1 MFPRIFPLLLLVIAT
16 LIPDSALAQ
25 WGRRF
30 TVAAGPAIGV
40 DGTPPNAGAHLR
52 TSAALSPTPRTLNLL
67 ADAYITWLA
76 PATTVDI
83 FPGVGPVSTRDQE
96 TQVGAGL
103 SALFTFFRQQT
114 VSPYLLAGAVYRWS
128 DASRWVEARDP
139 LGQPISFE
147 SEVNEDQLDILFGLG
162 TAISWGSRRLLL
174 EARVY
179 GGTAIYLPL
188 TLGFTF

>member
-1 MFPRIFPLLLLVIAT
+1 MLDRIFPLLLIVIAT
-16 LIPDSALAQ
+16 LTPGSALAQ

-40 DGTPPNAGAHLR
+40 DGTPPNSGAHLR
-52 TSAALSPTPRTLNLL
+52 TSAALSPGPRTLNLL
-67 ADAYITWLA
+67 ADAYVTWLA
-76 PATTVDI
+76 PATSVDI

-103 SALFTFFRQQT
+103 SALFSFFHQRS

-128 DASRWVEARDP
+128 DASHRVEARDP
-139 LGQPISFE
+139 LGQVIRFE
-147 SEVNEDQLDILFGLG
+147 ADVQEDQFDILLGLG
-162 TAISWGSRRLLL
+162 TAINWGTRRLLL

-179 GGTAIYLPL
+179 GGTTIYLPL
-188 TLGFTF
+188 TLGLTF